1 MKKEMKKY
9 ISIIAVLFAAGISG
23 CKKDY
28 LDLEVNPNSPSVST
42 PSLTLSAA
50 LVTSASIVQ
59 ADYPFYGVWD
69 GYWTTSGSYVPSQ
82 TINEFQ
88 FTNTDFN
95 GSWNDL
101 PYSQAFQPSTI
112 LFPAY
117 DDAETIYHSLGKSL
131 DAAIALIVANPN
143 ATSPGSADVVFAGN
157 MTNWVLFANSIKLRL
172 AIHVYTKL
180 GASDPLVTD
189 LSSTAK
195 YGYLNQSAEADLN
208 PGYSNTL
215 AGSGVYQANPFW
227 AAYGTD
233 VNGNLTFGN
242 VYYKAN
248 EYAIKVLQSFND
260 PRDSSYYTTL
270 SPGVVVG
277 NVFGD
282 TKTTLSGANT
292 SNIGTGL
299 LISPSQ
305 NAILFSSAESLFLQA
320 EALNDGLAISG
331 ASTTPATA
339 QIAFQDGIAGSFADV
354 GLTSA
359 AAATYYGQPLANV
372 NWTASPNKE
381 LAIITQKWIS
391 LNGLFNLEA
400 YNEYRRTGYP
410 ALPESIDPSA
420 ISATLP
426 TRIFYPLSELASNST
441 QLAKVG
447 TINPFTSKIFWAK

>member
-101 PYSQAFQPSTI
+101 YSNLTNYNTLENISTGAANANFAAIASIMKAYDFEQLVDNYNDVPYSQAFQPSTI

-248 EYAIKVLQSFND
+248 EKLQ
-260 PRDSSYYTTL
+260 
-270 SPGVVVG
+270 
-277 NVFGD
+277 
-282 TKTTLSGANT
+282 
-292 SNIGTGL
+292 
-299 LISPSQ
+299 
-305 NAILFSSAESLFLQA
+305 
-320 EALNDGLAISG
+320 
-331 ASTTPATA
+331 
-339 QIAFQDGIAGSFADV
+339 
-354 GLTSA
+354 
-359 AAATYYGQPLANV
+359 
-372 NWTASPNKE
+372 
-381 LAIITQKWIS
+381 
-391 LNGLFNLEA
+391 
-400 YNEYRRTGYP
+400 
-410 ALPESIDPSA
+410 
-420 ISATLP
+420 
-426 TRIFYPLSELASNST
+426 
-441 QLAKVG
+441 
-447 TINPFTSKIFWAK
+447 